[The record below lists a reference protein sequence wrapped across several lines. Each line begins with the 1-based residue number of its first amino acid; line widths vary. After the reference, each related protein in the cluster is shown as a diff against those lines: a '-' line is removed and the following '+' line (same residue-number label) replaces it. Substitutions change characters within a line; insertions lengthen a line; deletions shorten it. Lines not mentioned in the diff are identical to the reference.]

1 MIAFYVGKEISM
13 SIAIAQ
19 PEPQKLPQTSAE
31 FAALSVEDLAC
42 LTFGN
47 PEAGKAFLQLPH
59 HRVDGMVLADAAK
72 TVDGNAKVR
81 SLLLDILFT
90 MPA

>member
-1 MIAFYVGKEISM
+1 MSM
-13 SIAIAQ
+13 SVAIAQ
-19 PEPQKLPQTSAE
+19 LEPQKLPETSAE

-47 PEAGKAFLQLPH
+47 AEAGHAFLQLPH
-59 HRVDGMVLADAAK
+59 HRVDGMVLSEAAK

-90 MPA
+90 LPA